1 MQDHKLLQ
9 TPLLPVFS
17 KFFIKGTATVGS
29 CCLTFALGP
38 LENHGFFSKK
48 FIYMPGSLRYV
59 SQSTVLILKK
69 GVLPEKRTRRKCN
82 EYTPEIQGL
91 RIFCYNLGQ
100 KELRI
105 LHFSYIQNAYPA
117 DLVLLWPIRSPHP
130 TLVKV
135 VQSRSAI
142 IHAGLNIVFWEEEG
156 VFVVASTFKSFTFKL
171 DMVTS
176 IFHNIF
182 VQDCRIPGFNSV
194 YRYET
199 GANLVSYHLPQLH
212 LQFCCSLL
220 HRVSSPYRSTGC
232 HYDSTTTKYI

>member
-1 MQDHKLLQ
+1 MQDQKLLQ
-9 TPLLPVFS
+9 NPLLPVFS

-48 FIYMPGSLRYV
+48 FIYMPGSLPCF
-59 SQSTVLILKK
+59 SEHSP
-69 GVLPEKRTRRKCN
+69 G
-82 EYTPEIQGL
+82 
-91 RIFCYNLGQ
+91 LGQ

-182 VQDCRIPGFNSV
+182 VQDCRIPEFNSV

-199 GANLVSYHLPQLH
+199 GTYLVSYHLPQLH

-232 HYDSTTTKYI
+232 HYDSTTRKNI